1 MAGLG
6 TPILAS
12 KQQIGAQVDKF
23 GTFGL
28 ILALAPSAEGKVTGL
43 LAPSV
48 LGAGSSLW
56 TGDAG
61 FSYPIELPPGPA
73 GFAPL
78 LSLDYSGG
86 GVNDMMRQVGPV
98 NHDIQAGFAGLGWSL
113 GGLGAITQVDNTYYL
128 SFAGGSYELY
138 QKDNIWHTKPES
150 FLRIEHVQN
159 SYIKTWEAVYAG
171 CGWPGSPTPFLGQA
185 TIRYTNT
192 DPWTVWTPDGRR
204 FTFGSTLDSKGS
216 PTQPGATPYRWGGWL
231 SCGSTC
237 NRNQGDN
244 TCDGSVDATPY
255 QWNLVRVE
263 DPNQNQINVS
273 YAFTSRGIGG
283 STAACSSIWE
293 VINGKS
299 YVHES
304 YATALAYNGVTVTFT
319 AGSRNDQPA
328 IGETNCAN
336 QKVYLDHRLENMTVA
351 AGGQLVRRYD
361 LAYETQTH
369 LRLTSIGLK
378 GRDLQAL
385 PVATT
390 FGYRQLGAGANTQFL
405 ETVNNGYGGVAKL
418 SYLTESAN
426 LPDNHQCS
434 SGERFVV
441 NERRMIGGV
450 DPAAITT
457 YEYGTGVSVGTCRAG
472 GKYEFLGFDQVT
484 ETVRTDGDSQI
495 KQQVVSMFHQKD
507 SAGSADVRKG
517 KKWRETI
524 GDGVTTLQDT
534 SWEWVADGD
543 WAKLASNTTSVNG
556 VGRQIRYF
564 YDLDYQGGAQYGNAT
579 RIAEYANATDATPYR
594 TTLNRYYPNTTA
606 WIVNKPAFTNVYAG
620 AVPDPPAAPDV
631 SQLAASTWYIY
642 SDDQANPAPSWNQP
656 VGSKGQLR
664 GVRRYQ
670 GQDTG
675 GNHQYVDVRYR
686 HDAFGNVTEEQAYR
700 SYGAANAWANTVA
713 NTVATSYDTTFAAY
727 PLSVTVTPGTGAGA
741 TLTTSNRYYGINA
754 EAGGSGSVGQLQSVT
769 DPNGAVTRYQ
779 YDVFGRPQAEARPGD
794 TLDIPTLNYAYYD
807 AEQPF
812 RIVTA
817 VRETSGCGG
826 CNHPSVT
833 FYDGLGQVIQTKTEA
848 QDGSEMIVTDTRYN
862 ALGLV
867 QDQYVPYKLNN
878 ATTFWNYVGLNTA
891 QPKTNTVYDALGRV
905 RVVTAPDGSRNE
917 TWYTMEHD
925 TTQPVDPDF
934 AEPRLSVYSIDAN
947 SHFVRRTH
955 DAFGNL
961 RSVSEF
967 TGIWG
972 QPDWG
977 TESRTRYAYDVTGR
991 LTDVWDAARPTPNH
1005 TQIGYDRLGRKEQMS
1020 DPDMGTWSY
1029 AYDTAGNLTRQTD
1042 ARKQTICFFYDELN
1056 RLTGKSYQTTT
1067 ACPTSQPASPVV
1079 SYTYDFRSVLGKEQN
1094 MGVGRRTGM
1103 TDQTG
1108 STGWVYDARGRVTR
1122 EKKTVD
1128 GTTYSTR
1135 YTYRADDQVETT
1147 IYPDGEVVTTGYDNR
1162 RLPVSLSSAL
1172 GTYVSSSSYDAEGRL
1187 DLRVFQ
1193 SDGLQTDYVYYAW
1206 NAGQGFGG
1214 RLNQILSGVGN
1225 GSTGLQNLAYAYD
1238 KAGNITR
1245 IRDDNNSGQ
1254 RQCFVY
1260 DPLNRLTGAFIG
1272 DTNCAP
1278 TTAGQGAYSES
1289 YEYNAIGNLTKRN
1302 GVTWE
1307 YDAQVT
1313 DCAIGT

>member
-1 MAGLG
+1 MVEFQYE
-6 TPILAS
+6 
-12 KQQIGAQVDKF
+12 KRYD
-23 GTFGL
+23 
-28 ILALAPSAEGKVTGL
+28 APKPFCKPSDPHTDNEVWGYFTTRL
-43 LAPSV
+43 LTDIRV
-48 LGAGSSLW
+48 
-56 TGDAG
+56 
-61 FSYPIELPPGPA
+61 
-73 GFAPL
+73 
-78 LSLDYSGG
+78 
-86 GVNDMMRQVGPV
+86 RQ
-98 NHDIQAGFAGLGWSL
+98 
-113 GGLGAITQVDNTYYL
+113 
-128 SFAGGSYELY
+128 
-138 QKDNIWHTKPES
+138 
-150 FLRIEHVQN
+150 
-159 SYIKTWEAVYAG
+159 
-171 CGWPGSPTPFLGQA
+171 
-185 TIRYTNT
+185 
-192 DPWTVWTPDGRR
+192 
-204 FTFGSTLDSKGS
+204 
-216 PTQPGATPYRWGGWL
+216 
-231 SCGSTC
+231 
-237 NRNQGDN
+237 
-244 TCDGSVDATPY
+244 
-255 QWNLVRVE
+255 
-263 DPNQNQINVS
+263 
-273 YAFTSRGIGG
+273 
-283 STAACSSIWE
+283 
-293 VINGKS
+293 
-299 YVHES
+299 
-304 YATALAYNGVTVTFT
+304 
-319 AGSRNDQPA
+319 
-328 IGETNCAN
+328 
-336 QKVYLDHRLENMTVA
+336 
-351 AGGQLVRRYD
+351 GGQLAAGYKLRYD
-361 LAYETQTH
+361 HWGDAVTCAAWAHYALKTIARCSDENLTTC
-369 LRLTSIGLK
+369 LPGWTLTNSMGSDNGRLES
-378 GRDLQAL
+378 
-385 PVATT
+385 
-390 FGYRQLGAGANTQFL
+390 F
-405 ETVNNGYGGVAKL
+405 NNGYGGQVAFGYTL
-418 SYLTESAN
+418 LAYVDGYHQYSGGNANEVVTTRTVLDTVTNTANQWSFSYAGAYLDGQNPNKYVVGYAQATET
-426 LPDNHQCS
+426 LPASLGAGNTTYHHFI
-434 SGERFVV
+434 SGNGVDTVFRGKEDQQIATV
-441 NERRMIGGV
+441 GGV
-450 DPAAITT
+450 KQQEVTRVWASTT
-457 YEYGTGVSVGTCRAG
+457 TGVYGN
-472 GKYEFLGFDQVT
+472 GKLVYLSEEV
-484 ETVRTDGDSQI
+484 
-495 KQQVVSMFHQKD
+495 QKTYD
-507 SAGSADVRKG
+507 TNGQNPLARK
-517 KKWRETI
+517 T
-524 GDGVTTLQDT
+524 
-534 SWEWVADGD
+534 A
-543 WAKLASNTTSVNG
+543 
-556 VGRQIRYF
+556 YF

-579 RIAEYANATDATPYR
+579 RIAAYANATDATPYR

-620 AVPDPPAAPDV
+620 AVPAPPAAPDV
-631 SQLAASTWYIY
+631 SQLAASTWFIY
-642 SDDQANPAPSWNQP
+642 SDDQENPAPSWNQP

-686 HDAFGNVTEEQAYR
+686 HDAFGNVTEERAYR
-700 SYGAANAWANTVA
+700 SYGAANAWANMVA
-713 NTVATSYDTTFAAY
+713 NTVATSYDTAFAAY

-741 TLTTSNRYYGINA
+741 TLITSNRYYGINA

-867 QDQYVPYKLNN
+867 QDQYMPYKLNN

-891 QPKTNTVYDALGRV
+891 QPKTSTVYDALGRV

-917 TWYTMEHD
+917 TWYTVEHD

-972 QPDWG
+972 QPDLG

-991 LTDVWDAARPTPNH
+991 LTDVWDAVRPTPNH

-1067 ACPTSQPASPVV
+1067 ACPTGQPASPVV
-1079 SYTYDFRSVLGKEQN
+1079 SYTYDYRSVLGNEQN
-1094 MGVGRRTGM
+1094 MGIGRRTGM

-1128 GTTYSTR
+1128 GTTYSSR

-1162 RLPVSLSSAL
+1162 RLPVSLSGAL

-1187 DLRVFQ
+1187 DLRVVQ

-1206 NAGQGFGG
+1206 NVGQGFGG

-1238 KAGNITR
+1238 KAGNTTR

-1254 RQCFVY
+1254 RQC
-1260 DPLNRLTGAFIG
+1260 LRLRSAEPS
-1272 DTNCAP
+1272 DRRVHRR
-1278 TTAGQGAYSES
+1278 Y
-1289 YEYNAIGNLTKRN
+1289 
-1302 GVTWE
+1302 
-1307 YDAQVT
+1307 
-1313 DCAIGT
+1313 